1 MKAKTYI
8 LVEHLVCNKYNQDE
22 TVELHSYIMTYKE
35 FNKAV
40 ANIKKNSKVVKYD
53 ETTFYDTVIYET
65 ANDLHKLNI
74 QDARTYTK
82 FNSNMLLRQ
91 PEKRCTSNINSCD
104 HINDMYF

>member
-8 LVEHLVCNKYNQDE
+8 IVEHLVCNKYNQDE
-22 TVELHSYIMTYKE
+22 TVELHAYIMTYKE
-35 FNKAV
+35 FNKAI

-53 ETTFYDTVIYET
+53 ETAYDTITYET
-65 ANDLHKLNI
+65 ARDLHKLKI

-91 PEKRCTSNINSCD
+91 PEKVDTSNIDCCD
-104 HINDMYF
+104 NISDIYY

>member
-8 LVEHLVCNKYNQDE
+8 IVEHLVCNKYNQDE
-22 TVELHSYIMTYKE
+22 SVELHSYITTYKE

-40 ANIKKNSKVVKYD
+40 TNIKKNSKVVKYD
-53 ETTFYDTVIYET
+53 ETTYDTITYET

-82 FNSNMLLRQ
+82 LNSNMLLRQ
-91 PEKRCTSNINSCD
+91 PEKVVTQEVD
-104 HINDMYF
+104 HITDLYY